1 MAHSEQSKKN
11 KRDYNKEYGKRTGY
25 AAQVK
30 YHKEHAKQIIF
41 KLFSPQDDEMI
52 AWIDEQPN
60 KSGYIKD
67 LIRADMKRK
76 KK

>member
-30 YHKEHAKQIIF
+30 YQKERSKQIIF
-41 KLFSPQDDEMI
+41 RVFSPQEDDISE
-52 AWIDEQPN
+52 WLDKQPN
-60 KSGYIKD
+60 KSGYIKG
-67 LIRADMKRK
+67 LIRSDMERK
-76 KK
+76 K